1 MKKSTLI
8 MILSLVLAVALGVG
22 GTLAYLQDTDEDVNV
37 MTLGNVYIEQHEYER
52 VTDENGDPVKGVE
65 GTDFDA
71 DYGIEESYKLKEF
84 TQGKPAYPAVY
95 QEGKMDWDE
104 FQQLWNQ
111 VGAPGSND
119 LFDPSMKNVVDKFV
133 FVENTGKSDAYYR
146 TIIAIEDPEGL
157 SLDATTIH
165 TSFNANSR
173 FDYNSDK
180 DGVQNAADSNK
191 FYTVIDGTRYL
202 VYVATYQEALTPD
215 EVSRPSLLQLYLDP
229 KATNDDVALFG
240 ETWDVLV
247 VSQAVQTQGFAD
259 AQTALDTA
267 FGPITADNNPW
278 KKDGKD
284 LEGTPAFPVMVS
296 TADELVAAIAN
307 GGDIHL
313 TADIDIGEEAIVIA
327 KDNEV
332 TLNLNGKKLT
342 GANDSVD
349 SCYMIDN
356 KGKLTINGDGVI
368 DFASTCDASGSI
380 GDGYYTIT
388 NTGDLTIN
396 GGVIK
401 NSSNDGWLVDG
412 MGKIATAIDHKAG
425 NLTIND
431 GTIESTYRSLR
442 VAPFGGNVVAEI
454 NGGKFVGQVWVQYLN
469 GSKTSV
475 LTVNGGE
482 YGPVGRDGSSIYVD
496 NTDGKA
502 TAVINDGIFNTK
514 IGAKNLTG
522 FVKGGT
528 FATQDAYDNTN
539 LALFAADNTVTVK

>member
-1 MKKSTLI
+1 MKKSTLV
-8 MILSLVLAVALGVG
+8 MILCLALAVAMGVG
-22 GTLAYLQDTDEDVNV
+22 STMAYLQDTDEDVNV

-52 VTDENGDPVKGVE
+52 VEQTNSGNDE
-65 GTDFDA
+65 
-71 DYGIEESYKLKEF
+71 LKEF
-84 TQGKPAYPAVY
+84 VQGKPLYPAVGDAAWVVGDNGRVY
-95 QEGKMDWDE
+95 QKWPTG
-104 FQQLWNQ
+104 
-111 VGAPGSND
+111 GSSA
-119 LFDPSMKNVVDKFV
+119 LFDAEKLNNVVDKMV
-133 FVENTGKSDAYYR
+133 FVENTGSSDAYIR
-146 TIIAIEDPEGL
+146 TIFAFELADGWDVSAVRDDMIHLNFNESTD
-157 SLDATTIH
+157 TTPGH
-165 TSFNANSR
+165 YVWTWL
-173 FDYNSDK
+173 
-180 DGVQNAADSNK
+180 GEPVE
-191 FYTVIDGTRYL
+191 IDGQKY
-202 VYVATYQEALTPD
+202 AIAEALYVGSSTVHTNGVLPAG
-215 EVSRPSLLQLYLDP
+215 ETSRPSLLQVFLDS
-229 KATNDDVALFG
+229 KATNKDIESLG
-240 ETWDVLV
+240 ETYDILV

-259 AQTALDTA
+259 AKTALDTA
-267 FGPITADNNPW
+267 FGVISEKSHPW
-278 KKDGKD
+278 MDLDGKTD
-284 LEGTPAFPVMVS
+284 EEGDQDPDGAEFPVLVS
-296 TADELVAAIAN
+296 TADELVAAIAA
-307 GGDIHL
+307 GGDVYL
-313 TADIDIGEEAIVIA
+313 TDDIDIGEEAIVIA

-412 MGKIATAIDHKAG
+412 GMGKIATAIDHKAG

-454 NGGKFVGQVWVQYLN
+454 NGGKFVGQVWVQNLN

-482 YGPVGRDGSSIYVD
+482 YGPVGSDGSSIFV
-496 NTDGKA
+496 NNIDGKA

-514 IGAKNLTG
+514 IGANALTG

-528 FATQDAYDNTN
+528 FATQDAYDTTN
-539 LALFAADNTVTVK
+539 AALFAADNTVTVK